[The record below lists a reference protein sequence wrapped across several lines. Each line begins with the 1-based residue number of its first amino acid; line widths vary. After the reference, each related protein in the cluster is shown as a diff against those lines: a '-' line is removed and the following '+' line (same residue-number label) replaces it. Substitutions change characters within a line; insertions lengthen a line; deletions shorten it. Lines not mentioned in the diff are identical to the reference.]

1 MGELEWVGLSEIA
14 AMLGISY
21 MATQRRVERGTLP
34 AAEERISGNPVWR
47 RATIAAYQDEA
58 KRLSKGETT

>member
-47 RATIAAYQDEA
+47 RATIKAYQDEA
-58 KRLSKGETT
+58 KRLGKGETG

>member
-47 RATIAAYQDEA
+47 RATIKAYQAEA
-58 KRLSKGETT
+58 KRLSEGEAT